1 MKDILLIGG
10 GGHCRSCID
19 VIEEEKKY
27 NIAGI
32 VDNNIPLG
40 TDVLG
45 YKIIGNDSDLE
56 VLRSSYSYAFITV
69 GQIKNASVRKKLF
82 EFAVK
87 LGFDVPRIVSPR
99 AFVSRHATIDK
110 GTIVMHDALINAS
123 ASIGKNCIINTK
135 SLIEH
140 DATIKDHC
148 HISTGAI
155 INGSVLVGEES
166 FIGSGT
172 ITHHNTSITNNCVIS
187 AGTIFKV

>member
-32 VDNNIPLG
+32 IDNNISLG

-56 VLRSSYSYAFITV
+56 ELRSSYDYAFITV

-87 LGFDVPRIVSPR
+87 LGFDIPRIISPR
-99 AFVSRHATIDK
+99 AFISRYATIDK
-110 GTIVMHDALINAS
+110 GTIVMHDSLINAS

-187 AGTIFKV
+187 AGTIIKV

>member
-135 SLIEH
+135 TLIEH

-187 AGTIFKV
+187 AGTIIKV

>member
-1 MKDILLIGG
+1 
-10 GGHCRSCID
+10 
-19 VIEEEKKY
+19 
-27 NIAGI
+27 
-32 VDNNIPLG
+32 
-40 TDVLG
+40 
-45 YKIIGNDSDLE
+45 
-56 VLRSSYSYAFITV
+56 
-69 GQIKNASVRKKLF
+69 
-82 EFAVK
+82 
-87 LGFDVPRIVSPR
+87 
-99 AFVSRHATIDK
+99 
-110 GTIVMHDALINAS
+110 MHDALINAS